1 MFQLDVYEEKLN
13 LKVKKKELSEETA
26 KYYLGCLK
34 RLNKECQDRK
44 SGIENGIRSLCK
56 NSSQVLK
63 YVAAVRNYE
72 RVVLGAPKL
81 LLYGDALNR
90 LTHGEL
96 SHPEC
101 GKELKFS
108 EETYFKK
115 INRLNNTKLKLAYR
129 LQYASGLRIKE
140 ISNLKKRDFYFAD
153 GEMTLNVR
161 NGKGGKQRMVTVETD
176 PYLYEKLQN
185 HISGMDDEER
195 VFYSRSYL
203 EKKAVEHS
211 METHDLRRVNA
222 RQRFRRRRLEGTG
235 KREARRY
242 VGRELGHDKTTTTNL
257 YLGKAWKEEKET
269 ADAESE
275 H

>member
-13 LKVKKKELSEETA
+13 MKIKKQELSTETA

-34 RLNKECQDRK
+34 RLDRECCSGQQI
-44 SGIENGIRSLCK
+44 GIENGIRSLCK
-56 NSSQVLK
+56 DSVQALK

-72 RVVLGAPKL
+72 RVVLGEPKL
-81 LLYGDALNR
+81 LLYGEALIR

-101 GKELKFS
+101 GKEPKYT

-115 INRLNNTKLKLAYR
+115 INRLNNIKLKLAYR
-129 LQYASGLRIKE
+129 LQYKSGLRIKE
-140 ISNLKKRDFYFAD
+140 ISNLKKKDFYFAD

-185 HISGMDDEER
+185 HISGMEDDER
-195 VFYSRSYL
+195 VFYSGSYL

-222 RQRFRRRRLEGTG
+222 RQRFRRRRLEGDG

-242 VGRELGHDKTTTTNL
+242 VAKEFGHEKPATTNL
-257 YLGKAWKEEKET
+257 YLGREWEAKKET
-269 ADAESE
+269 VDP
-275 H
+275 

>member
-1 MFQLDVYEEKLN
+1 MFQLDVYEDKLN
-13 LKVKKKELSEETA
+13 MKMKKKELSEETA

-34 RLNKECQDRK
+34 RLDRECQDRK

-108 EETYFKK
+108 EETYFRK

-129 LQYASGLRIKE
+129 LQYKSGLRIKE
-140 ISNLKKRDFYFAD
+140 IADLRKKDIAFAD
-153 GEMTLNVR
+153 GEMTLDVR
-161 NGKGGKQRMVTVETD
+161 SGKGRKRRLVKVETD
-176 PYLYEKLQN
+176 HYLYETLQN
-185 HISGMDDEER
+185 YIDGIKDDEKI
-195 VFYSRSYL
+195 FYSKSYL

-222 RQRFRRRRLEGTG
+222 RQRFRRQRLEGTG

-242 VGRELGHDKTTTTNL
+242 VGRELGHEKTTTTNL
-257 YLGKAWKEEKET
+257 YLGREWEGKKES
-269 ADAESE
+269 ANSE
-275 H
+275 EEI